1 MHFWGM
7 WKTSLRQAAVFV
19 ILFSV
24 PIMDVLAESH
34 DRIPNPITATTF
46 PCLIKAITAGA
57 VQIAIPLAVLAIII
71 AGVRFLFAGIRG
83 SDAEITKAKQMLFWV
98 VIGAA
103 VVVGSFA
110 IANAAVTFL
119 GGQPTEVAC

>member
-1 MHFWGM
+1 M